1 MTKQDQVF
9 EPLQNNTNSTNQAS
23 QEEEEY
29 PFFNGPW
36 LSLVKVTTMFIG
48 ELEFSD
54 LPIDRDSALAPATFS
69 FLVFFVLVMV
79 ITLMNLL
86 NGLAVS
92 DVGKL
97 EENAELTS
105 FNSRCKNLQLSI
117 NRVSSKTHGPDVLG
131 QEKAMGPYFA
141 ESMDQVT
148 LMMIH
153 HLYPYLRLSLF
164 YAVTKCSRVR
174 SSSMTLTKMT
184 KKDLPRGDDK
194 ESVTHFFTWLALE
207 WWIRIRYLKC
217 SATSYSLDF

>member
-1 MTKQDQVF
+1 MKKQDQVI
-9 EPLQNNTNSTNQAS
+9 EPLQNSTNSNSTQ
-23 QEEEEY
+23 EEEY

-105 FNSRCKNLQLSI
+105 FNSRCKN
-117 NRVSSKTHGPDVLG
+117 
-131 QEKAMGPYFA
+131 
-141 ESMDQVT
+141 
-148 LMMIH
+148 
-153 HLYPYLRLSLF
+153 
-164 YAVTKCSRVR
+164 
-174 SSSMTLTKMT
+174 
-184 KKDLPRGDDK
+184 
-194 ESVTHFFTWLALE
+194 
-207 WWIRIRYLKC
+207 
-217 SATSYSLDF
+217 